1 MNFLFL
7 GIFIKIY
14 TNRKYILRLTEY
26 FKESTEEKDVS
37 VKESMR
43 ASLKTLSKKTSEM
56 FRLKKLTEKYDR
68 ILLQTDILLKG
79 EELFFILF
87 INFLIS
93 SFILFLITK
102 KASIGILGGFL
113 MYYSPII
120 ILKGKIRQRIKEIS
134 NQLGDTI
141 ILIANSLRAGY
152 SFLQAIETVAEEMP
166 DPIRKEFRILLK
178 EMNLGISTEQALL
191 NLVNRVP
198 SRDLD
203 LVVTAVLIQRQIGG
217 NLSEILDNIS
227 TTIRQRVKLKGEIKT
242 LTAQGRMSGWII
254 ALLPV
259 ALGMILY
266 AMNKEYIQLLF
277 TNSLGQMM
285 LLLAVVMELIGV
297 IIIRGIVNIEM

>member
-1 MNFLFL
+1 
-7 GIFIKIY
+7 
-14 TNRKYILRLTEY
+14 
-26 FKESTEEKDVS
+26 
-37 VKESMR
+37 
-43 ASLKTLSKKTSEM
+43 
-56 FRLKKLTEKYDR
+56 
-68 ILLQTDILLKG
+68 
-79 EELFFILF
+79 
-87 INFLIS
+87 
-93 SFILFLITK
+93 
-102 KASIGILGGFL
+102 